1 MPSAGAVLEKLRS
14 KAKPGQLEGMARFA
28 IVGEGR
34 LEKYGD
40 VPLGTT
46 LS

>member
-1 MPSAGAVLEKLRS
+1 MPSVEYVLQKL
-14 KAKPGQLEGMARFA
+14 KAKARPDQLEGMARFA

-40 VPLGTT
+40 VP
-46 LS
+46 